1 MARPIHSLREFITQL
16 EQDQQLK
23 RINTPID
30 PHLEITEIGDRVLRN
45 RGPAL
50 LFNNLLGSAHP
61 LLSNLFGT
69 EGRIATGMGLES
81 ADQLR
86 QLGGWLAELREPQPP
101 ENLTQ
106 LKQKWPAYRRALALR
121 PKTEKR
127 APFME
132 NCQVGPAVDLDCMP
146 IQTCWPEDAA
156 PLITWAMV
164 ITRGPHQRRQNVGI
178 YRLQKIAP
186 NRLIMR
192 WLAHRGGALDYQA
205 WQAEHPGEA
214 FPVTVAIGA
223 DPASLLAAVM
233 PIPDNL
239 GEFHFA
245 GLLRQGRTRL
255 TPIGD
260 ARLRVPTESEWVL
273 EGHIDPGDMAPEGP
287 FGDHTGYY
295 NEVETFPVFT
305 VDRLYH
311 RDQAIY
317 HSTHTGRPPD
327 EPAILGLALNQLYTP
342 LLQKQFPEIVDFYLP
357 SAACSYRL
365 ALVSINKHYPGHAK
379 RVMFGI
385 WSVLR
390 QFMYT
395 KTIIVVDS
403 DINLRN
409 WDDVIWAL
417 VTRVDPARDTTLI
430 EQTPI
435 DSLDFASP
443 VAGLGSKIGIDA
455 TSKWPGEVSRQW
467 GRAIAMDPAV
477 KTKID
482 SLWDQ
487 LGLD

>member
-1 MARPIHSLREFITQL
+1 MSAPIKNLRDFITLL
-16 EQDQQLK
+16 EQQQQLK
-23 RINTPID
+23 SITVPVD
-30 PHLEITEIGDRVLRN
+30 PALEVTEISDRVLRAG
-45 RGPAL
+45 GPAL
-50 LFNNLLGSAHP
+50 LFNHPTGSQHP
-61 LLSNLFGT
+61 LLSNLFGS
-69 EGRIATGMGLES
+69 EQRIALGLGLDDSE
-81 ADQLR
+81 QLQ
-86 QLGGWLAELREPQPP
+86 QLGEWLAELREPQPP
-101 ENLTQ
+101 ESFQQ
-106 LKQKWPAYRRALALR
+106 LKEKWPAYRRALSLR

-127 APFME
+127 AAFME
-132 NCQVGPAVDLDCMP
+132 NCLRGNAVDLDCMP

-156 PLITWAMV
+156 PLIAWAMV
-164 ITRGPHQRRQNVGI
+164 ITRGPHHRRQNVGI

-205 WQAEHPGEA
+205 WQALHPDKP

-223 DPASLLAAVM
+223 DPASMLAAVM

-245 GLLRQGRTRL
+245 GLLRQARTRL
-255 TPIGD
+255 TPLGE
-260 ARLRVPTESEWVL
+260 ARLRVPCESEWVL
-273 EGHIDPGDMAPEGP
+273 DGHIHPGDTAPEGP

-295 NEVETFPVFT
+295 NEVENFPVFT

-327 EPAILGLALNQLYTP
+327 EPAILGLALNELYTP
-342 LLQKQFPEIVDFYLP
+342 LLKKQFPEIVDFYLP
-357 SAACSYRL
+357 AEACSYRL
-365 ALVSINKHYPGHAK
+365 AVVSIHKQYPGHAK
-379 RVMFGI
+379 RIMFGV

-395 KTIIVVDS
+395 KAVIVVDA
-403 DINLRN
+403 DIDLRR
-409 WDDVIWAL
+409 WDDLVWAL
-417 VTRVDPARDTTLI
+417 ATRVDPARDSTII

-443 VAGLGSKIGIDA
+443 ATGLGSKIGIDA
-455 TSKWPGEVSRQW
+455 TNKWPGEVSREW
-467 GRAIAMDPAV
+467 GRSITMDAQV
-477 KTKID
+477 KQRVDDI
-482 SLWDQ
+482 WEQ